1 MKCNSKYSLDNIEGD
16 SSLDFLSVLNNSDPD
31 FENNFEFSDSPYDNV
46 SLTCQYT
53 DESEYSLKF
62 SSCTDL
68 ITYALLI
75 FKVYLLNFPTS
86 RK

>member
-1 MKCNSKYSLDNIEGD
+1 MQCNSKYSLDNIEGD

-62 SSCTDL
+62 SSCTNL
-68 ITYALLI
+68 IICSINIQSLSALVFL
-75 FKVYLLNFPTS
+75 
-86 RK
+86 